1 MVDYYKVLEL
11 TKGCSTADIKKA
23 YRRLALKWHPD
34 KNPDNPEEANKKF
47 KEISEAYEVLSDDGK
62 RKIYDEHKANGK
74 TTNSS
79 GYHHHYYHHHHS
91 KPRTSPFRS
100 FFHTPFHRFFDK
112 KRRMYDQYG
121 REGLNDRMPRGR
133 SRTFNDADDLEG
145 LFGFPFTF
153 RDPEDVFREFFGNSG
168 LFRDVGGGRHGMD
181 SLSTIF
187 SPFGF
192 NMGADMFGDNSSFT
206 SFSTSFGSGMGGNVS
221 KRTSTSTRFID
232 GKKITTKKVVENG
245 KETVMQYEN
254 DVLKSKTVNGV
265 KQSLSYR

>member
-47 KEISEAYEVLSDDGK
+47 KEISEAYEVLSD
-62 RKIYDEHKANGK
+62 
-74 TTNSS
+74 
-79 GYHHHYYHHHHS
+79 
-91 KPRTSPFRS
+91 
-100 FFHTPFHRFFDK
+100 DK